1 MIKEELPVGTKYMIS
16 TDLDISKKGFKDKIV
31 TSKLLEDK
39 QVEGILVNYK
49 GYLLGN

>member
-1 MIKEELPVGTKYMIS
+1 MSLVVS
-16 TDLDISKKGFKDKIV
+16 TDLDISKKGFGDDIKL
-31 TSKLLEDK
+31 SKLLEDE